1 MTRDEPR
8 RRSAGRPVNRV
19 LSQERIVAA
28 AVKIISAGGY
38 GALTMSALARRL
50 GVAPSALY
58 NHVAS
63 KQEVLRWLQDYAMS
77 SVDVAAFATEPW
89 AAALRT
95 WARSYRDVFARHTPL
110 IPVIAV
116 LQVSG
121 APRTLAMYEAVA
133 EGLERAGWPPEQ
145 IVPAIVAL
153 ESFIYGSAYDA
164 VAPPDIFDT
173 GALAAD
179 SPHFTAAVHHQA
191 GRAEGRAADAAF
203 EAGLDALITGLSRRA
218 GLAAEYGSSAESGAR

>member
-19 LSQERIVAA
+19 LSQKRIIAA
-28 AVKIISAGGY
+28 ALEVISCGGY
-38 GALTMSALARRL
+38 GGLTMSALARRL
-50 GVAPSALY
+50 EVAPSALY
-58 NHVAS
+58 NHVES
-63 KQEVLRWLQDYAMS
+63 KQEVLRWLQDYVMS
-77 SVDVAAFATEPW
+77 SVDISGFTDLPW
-89 AAALRT
+89 DEALRG

-121 APRTLAMYEAVA
+121 APRTLAMYEAVT
-133 EGLERAGWPPEQ
+133 EGMVRAGWPNAQ

-164 VAPPDIFDT
+164 GAPSDIFDT
-173 GALAAD
+173 GSLAAE
-179 SPHFTAAVHHQA
+179 SPYFTAAVRQQS
-191 GRAEGRAADAAF
+191 GRTEGRAADTAF
-203 EAGLDALITGLSRRA
+203 EAGLDALVTGLGRRA
-218 GLAAEYGSSAESGAR
+218 GLRVESGAA

>member
-1 MTRDEPR
+1 MTRDETR
-8 RRSAGRPVNRV
+8 RRSAGRPVKRV
-19 LSQERIVAA
+19 LSQERIVTAA
-28 AVKIISAGGY
+28 LAVISSGGY

-58 NHVAS
+58 NHVES

-77 SVDVAAFATEPW
+77 SVDVSGFASLPW
-89 AAALRT
+89 DEALRE

-121 APRTLAMYEAVA
+121 APRTLAMYETVA
-133 EGLERAGWPPEQ
+133 AGLERAGWPANR

-164 VAPPDIFDT
+164 GAPADIFDT
-173 GALAAD
+173 GTLAAD
-179 SPHFTAAVHHQA
+179 SPHFTAAVQQQP
-191 GRAEGRAADAAF
+191 GRAEGRAADTAF
-203 EAGLDALITGLSRRA
+203 EAGLDALVTGLGRRA
-218 GLAAEYGSSAESGAR
+218 GLRVESGAA

>member
-19 LSQERIVAA
+19 LSQKRIIAA
-28 AVKIISAGGY
+28 ALEVISCGGY
-38 GALTMSALARRL
+38 GGLTMSALARRL
-50 GVAPSALY
+50 EVAPSALY
-58 NHVAS
+58 NHVES
-63 KQEVLRWLQDYAMS
+63 KQEVLRWLQDYVMS
-77 SVDVAAFATEPW
+77 SVDISGFADLSWDE
-89 AAALRT
+89 ALRA

-121 APRTLAMYEAVA
+121 APRTLAMYEAVT
-133 EGLERAGWPPEQ
+133 EGLVRAGWPAAQ
-145 IVPAIVAL
+145 IVPAVVAL

-164 VAPPDIFDT
+164 GAPSDIFAT
-173 GALAAD
+173 GALASD
-179 SPHFTAAVHHQA
+179 SPYFTAAVRQQS

-203 EAGLDALITGLSRRA
+203 EAGLNALVTGLGRRA
-218 GLAAEYGSSAESGAR
+218 GLRVESGAA

>member
-1 MTRDEPR
+1 MSSDEPR
-8 RRSAGRPVNRV
+8 RRGAGRPVKRV
-19 LSQERIVAA
+19 LSQARIVAA
-28 AVKIISAGGY
+28 ALEVIQAGGY

-50 GVAPSALY
+50 EVAPSALY
-58 NHVAS
+58 NHVES
-63 KQEVLRWLQDYAMS
+63 KQEVLRWLQDFVMS
-77 SVDVAAFATEPW
+77 SVDTSCFADLPW
-89 AAALRT
+89 DQALRA

-121 APRTLAMYEAVA
+121 APRTLAMYEAVTQ
-133 EGLERAGWPPEQ
+133 GLQRAGWPTPQ

-164 VAPPDIFDT
+164 VAPQDIFDT

-179 SPHFTAAVHHQA
+179 SPRFTAAVELQT
-191 GRAEGRAADAAF
+191 GRADGRAADAAF
-203 EAGLDALITGLSRRA
+203 EAGLSALVTGLAGGA
-218 GLAAEYGSSAESGAR
+218 GLPLESGPA

>member
-8 RRSAGRPVNRV
+8 RRSAGRPVNRI

-28 AVKIISAGGY
+28 ALKVISSGGY

-77 SVDVAAFATEPW
+77 SVDVSAFAAEPW
-89 AAALRT
+89 TAALRT

-164 VAPPDIFDT
+164 VAPTDIFDT

-179 SPHFTAAVHHQA
+179 SPHFTAAVQHQA
-191 GRAEGRAADAAF
+191 GRAEGRAADTAF
-203 EAGLDALITGLSRRA
+203 EAGLDALITGLARRA
-218 GLAAEYGSSAESGAR
+218 GLTAEYGSSAESGAR